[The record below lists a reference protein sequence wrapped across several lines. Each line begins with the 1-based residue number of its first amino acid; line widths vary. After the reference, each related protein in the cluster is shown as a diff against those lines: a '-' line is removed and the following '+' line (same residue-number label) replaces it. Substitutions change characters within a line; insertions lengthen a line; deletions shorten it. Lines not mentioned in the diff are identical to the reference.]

1 MNDNVWRRNA
11 PNPGLAPDWSRMVDF
26 VLVHGTWG
34 GGWQWAAV
42 AARLRAAGH
51 RVFAP
56 TLTGLGER
64 QHLVTPEIGLD
75 THIDDIANVIA
86 WEDLHDIVLAGTSYG
101 GLVISGVADRIPERI
116 QTLIY
121 LDAALPQDGKCML
134 DLVPPERR
142 AEVES
147 LARQDGDGYRVP
159 TSLVLD
165 TGIEDADERAAY
177 LARMSFHPLRSLLQ
191 PIRLQG
197 RYLAVPNKI
206 YVLAALKPTHR
217 FLDYYEWASR
227 EPGWSARKL
236 ASNHFPMATMPNET
250 ADLLMETAGG

>member
-1 MNDNVWRRNA
+1 
-11 PNPGLAPDWSRMVDF
+11 MVDF

-34 GGWQWAAV
+34 GGWQWGAV

-51 RVFAP
+51 RVFTP

-64 QHLVTPEIGLD
+64 EHLVTPETGLD
-75 THIDDIANVIA
+75 THIDDVANVIV
-86 WEDLHDIVLAGTSYG
+86 WEGLRDIVLAGTSYG
-101 GLVISGVADRIPERI
+101 GLVISGVADRMPERI
-116 QTLIY
+116 RTLVY
-121 LDAALPQDGKCML
+121 LDAALPQNGKCML

-142 AEVES
+142 ASVES
-147 LARQDGDGYRVP
+147 LARQHGEGYRVP

-165 TGIEDADERAAY
+165 TGIEDAGERAAY

-191 PIRLQG
+191 PIQLQG

-217 FLDYYEWASR
+217 FVDYYEWASR

-236 ASNHFPMATMPNET
+236 ASNHFPMTTMPKET
-250 ADLLMETAGG
+250 ADLLMEAAGG

>member
-1 MNDNVWRRNA
+1 
-11 PNPGLAPDWSRMVDF
+11 MVDF

-34 GGWQWAAV
+34 GGWQWGAV

-64 QHLVTPEIGLD
+64 QHLVTPETGLD
-75 THIDDIANVIA
+75 THIDDVANVIS
-86 WEDLHDIVLAGTSYG
+86 WEGLRDIVLAGTSYG
-101 GLVISGVADRIPERI
+101 GLVISGVADRMPERI
-116 QTLIY
+116 RALVY
-121 LDAALPQDGKCML
+121 LDAALPQNGKCML

-147 LARQDGDGYRVP
+147 LARRDGDGYRVP

-165 TGIEDADERAAY
+165 TGIEDADERATY

-191 PIRLQG
+191 PVQLQG
-197 RYLAVPNKI
+197 RYLMVPNKI
-206 YVLAALKPTHR
+206 YVLATLKPTHR

-236 ASNHFPMATMPNET
+236 ASNHFPMTTMPNET